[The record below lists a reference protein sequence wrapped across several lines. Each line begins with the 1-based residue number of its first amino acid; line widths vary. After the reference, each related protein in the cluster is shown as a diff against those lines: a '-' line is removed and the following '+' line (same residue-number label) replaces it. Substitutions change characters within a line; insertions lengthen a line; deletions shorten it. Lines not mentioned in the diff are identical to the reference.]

1 MKKPLDQVRIR
12 GAGYKPVLDD
22 VPQYTPSTERVKD
35 TPEPT
40 PTHECNIKILCTLEE
55 LNQLQ
60 VGVWSL
66 AKTSNE
72 PKVMSWTKKATQ
84 ESEVLLSAKCLSN
97 EEKSLLHDVF
107 VDAGHITQQTIT
119 PKPINSSH
127 IHAEYIPVKL
137 MVQFSE
143 SGLAW
148 ATHGY
153 YYHFLDGVL
162 AKEYKV
168 AGNDRWSCHLTRSK
182 ALFLSDEL
190 LSDHHYTSILLPYK
204 VEEKSLPPQ
213 HILFRTEKL
222 TSEELANINHAWLE
236 ENAVTLDIEQLVSIR
251 QTDLLER
258 PKDTES
264 QSDFK
269 EKSAPTHTVKT
280 HVDTGQSETWTDIA
294 AQYGLAPKELLTL
307 NPLYEQDP
315 LSLKVGDKLQ
325 VREWQ
330 ALEQCSISA
339 QPHPIKTIEKAH
351 SLGDVWGKYQHT
363 IINDKLV
370 NISQDQSVSANTPVI
385 NATHMYWPA
394 YNFLAKEGK
403 KDLKVIYEQP
413 IKDYAWL
420 SVEEAEEFAQNLY
433 EDLGGK
439 STLGDIKNYGLGLGK
454 GSYDAYM
461 VAKGL
466 GGLKVQSYTKTINGQ
481 DWIIIKNYRK
491 HLKTL
496 ERGHKWKANNSRII
510 KMSLGLNDLK
520 GATRYVRF
528 NVGLEFAVSIGI
540 NALDYALRDEA
551 TMAEFVGNSA
561 VDMVKGFISLGGAA
575 LLTAAFVPATI
586 GVLATGIFFTVT
598 SFYIGKGLDHIDN
611 EYGYS
616 EDFVKEAEKYFE

>member
-325 VREWQ
+325 VRVWQ
-330 ALEQCSISA
+330 APEQCSISD

-363 IINDKLV
+363 TINDKLV

-385 NATHMYWPA
+385 NATHTYWPA
-394 YNFLAKEGK
+394 YNFLAKEGEK
-403 KDLKVIYEQP
+403 QIEVIYRSQTAEIAIFTP
-413 IKDYAWL
+413 EEWKKLFEIWDFNGDVKTVKDSL
-420 SVEEAEEFAQNLY
+420 TGLY
-433 EDLGGK
+433 NARE
-439 STLGDIKNYGLGLGK
+439 T
-454 GSYDAYM
+454 
-461 VAKGL
+461 AKAL
-466 GGLKVQSYTKTINGQ
+466 GGLGVTAIVKNIDGVEYLYLNNYDKFKQTILHGGVFRADNPQ
-481 DWIIIKNYRK
+481 VV
-491 HLKTL
+491 
-496 ERGHKWKANNSRII
+496 
-510 KMSLGLNDLK
+510 KMGMGALDSVK
-520 GATRYVRF
+520 GMTRYVKTYAPAEF
-528 NVGLEFAVSIGI
+528 LLGSGINGLKYLLTDDYTLRELGVDEAKLLVHAVSVAGT
-540 NALDYALRDEA
+540 ALVLGKIVAFGAGLLSLPVTIPVSLSILAFSAFGVWFIDKETDFEKRLVEAVVDEFDG
-551 TMAEFVGNSA
+551 E
-561 VDMVKGFISLGGAA
+561 
-575 LLTAAFVPATI
+575 
-586 GVLATGIFFTVT
+586 
-598 SFYIGKGLDHIDN
+598 
-611 EYGYS
+611 
-616 EDFVKEAEKYFE
+616 